1 MIAPTNHISTTIKSN
16 FVFNNHLFLSYFAAI
31 NSVRVRHRNGV
42 GTLSEMTEYGARPN
56 AQKRYE
62 IAEDVLRGNIEDST
76 LPLGVVLL
84 EGPIAEILQISRA
97 PVQRALQALESEGL
111 VHRFN
116 GRGYLV
122 GPANLGIEPNRTDI
136 KTLGLTIPR
145 HADEALQSR
154 SSWERIYNTVEA
166 DVAGCVVFGQYRI
179 IEIELANH
187 FNVSRTVVR
196 DVLTRLRERGLVRKN
211 QSSHWIAGPLT
222 AQMIKDHFVLRGML
236 EPQALIAGAGCV
248 DRSRLSE
255 LFQRLSDLEKHDIA
269 DHLKALESIYSDFI
283 DICILATL
291 NERLKESIRNN
302 LLPVTATEQLLRRLG
317 LPGDPAIITELR
329 LVTELLLRGA
339 ITAAA
344 AMMESHLD
352 ASVKRMIAQMK
363 IVAIIPGPSVT
374 AAYLTRVLE

>member
-1 MIAPTNHISTTIKSN
+1 MGHQNDVSPLHQ
-16 FVFNNHLFLSYFAAI
+16 
-31 NSVRVRHRNGV
+31 
-42 GTLSEMTEYGARPN
+42 MTENRARPN

-62 IAEDVLRGNIEDST
+62 IAEDVLRGNIEDHT
-76 LPLGVVLL
+76 LPQGVVLL
-84 EGPIAEILQISRA
+84 EGPIADILQISRA

-122 GPANLGIEPNRTDI
+122 GPAGQGIEPNRTDI

-154 SSWERIYNTVEA
+154 ASWERIYNTVEA

-179 IEIELANH
+179 IEIELADH

-222 AQMIKDHFVLRGML
+222 AQMIKDHYGLRGML
-236 EPQALIAGAGCV
+236 EPQALVAGASRV
-248 DRSRLSE
+248 DRERLDD
-255 LFQRLSDLEKHDIA
+255 LFQRLSDLERREPA
-269 DHLKALESIYSDFI
+269 DHLATLEAIQADFI
-283 DICILATL
+283 EICILATP

-302 LLPVTATEQLLRRLG
+302 LLPVTATERLLRRLG

-329 LVTELLLRGA
+329 LITELLLRGA
-339 ITAAA
+339 VKAAA
-344 AMMESHLD
+344 AMMENHLE
-352 ASVKRMIAQMK
+352 ASVDRTIAQMK
-363 IVAIIPGPSVT
+363 IVAIIPGPGVT

>member
-1 MIAPTNHISTTIKSN
+1 
-16 FVFNNHLFLSYFAAI
+16 
-31 NSVRVRHRNGV
+31 
-42 GTLSEMTEYGARPN
+42 MTENHARPN

-62 IAEDVLRGNIEDST
+62 IAEDVLRSNIGDST
-76 LPLGVVLL
+76 LPPGIVLL
-84 EGPIAEILQISRA
+84 EGPIADILQISRA
-97 PVQRALQALESEGL
+97 PVQRALQTLESEGL

-122 GPANLGIEPNRTDI
+122 GTAGQGIEPNRTDI
-136 KTLGLTIPR
+136 KTLGLNIPR

-154 SSWERIYNTVEA
+154 ASWERIYNTVEA

-179 IEIELANH
+179 IEIELADH

-196 DVLTRLRERGLVRKN
+196 DVLARLRERGLVRKN

-222 AQMIKDHFVLRGML
+222 AQMIKDHYGLRVML
-236 EPQALIAGAGCV
+236 EPQSLVAGAGRV
-248 DRSRLSE
+248 DRTRLHDLFLRLSE
-255 LFQRLSDLEKHDIA
+255 LEKLEPA
-269 DHLKALESIYSDFI
+269 DHLSALEAVHADFI

-302 LLPVTATEQLLRRLG
+302 LLPVTATERLLRHLG

-329 LVTELLLRGA
+329 LITELLLRGA
-339 ITAAA
+339 VKAAA
-344 AMMESHLD
+344 AMMENHLE
-352 ASVKRMIAQMK
+352 ASVDRTIAQMK

>member
-1 MIAPTNHISTTIKSN
+1 MI
-16 FVFNNHLFLSYFAAI
+16 
-31 NSVRVRHRNGV
+31 
-42 GTLSEMTEYGARPN
+42 EYDARPN

-62 IAEDVLRGNIEDST
+62 IAEDVLRSNIEDST

-122 GPANLGIEPNRTDI
+122 GPANRGIEPNRTDI

-255 LFQRLSDLEKHDIA
+255 LFQRLSELEKHDTA
-269 DHLKALESIYSDFI
+269 DHLKALEAIYADFI
-283 DICILATL
+283 DICILATP

-302 LLPVTATEQLLRRLG
+302 LLPVTATERLLRRLG
-317 LPGDPAIITELR
+317 LPGDPAVITELR

-339 ITAAA
+339 VSAAA